1 MILAL
6 FCRDF
11 LTPKRNN
18 RHMKSFKL
26 GRLGTAI
33 LISILAFVLLSATA
47 PDIGLTWDEPAYIAA
62 ARSYMKWYGQVFTD
76 STEAF
81 SEEGITEAWMVNNEH
96 PPLDKIWSG
105 IVWSLARNFTD
116 DLIAHRMGNMIL
128 VALLAGL
135 LYLLICDA
143 YGQVAGLAAV
153 VALLTMPRFFFHA
166 HLSAL
171 DVPAAVSV
179 FIVTFVFWKTLEH
192 KKWTWGLL
200 LGLIWGLALATKIN
214 AVFVPMTLGL
224 WCLIFRREARLFVR
238 LFIMGIIAIPV
249 FIAVWP
255 WLYVDTFERL
265 TAYIHFVTDEHW
277 EIGQYYLGQF
287 FMPPPWHFGFVML
300 WAVLPLGL
308 TVLYIIGIARAGLAK
323 RDNGLGWLLFL
334 SALTPILAIATG
346 KSMVYDN
353 ERLIMVSFPF
363 LAGLAGVG
371 FGWII
376 SSWEK
381 LSARWST
388 PGIYQGGVAILVLLA
403 FAPQLITTIRLYPH
417 LLSYYGE
424 SVGGL
429 AGATH
434 MGLET
439 TYWCESYNIS
449 LSIINEQAQPKDRI
463 WVDPWSHDVLIYYQT
478 QGLLRDDVLILAP
491 VFLPSILGPDAPS
504 PLNMPMESA
513 DWYIFQHRQSMLG
526 FDGENNSILKTLNQ
540 KEVVYEYSFD
550 GVPIFT
556 LYKSVGE

>member
-1 MILAL
+1 
-6 FCRDF
+6 
-11 LTPKRNN
+11 
-18 RHMKSFKL
+18 MKSLKL
-26 GRLGTAI
+26 ERRGTAI
-33 LISILAFVLLSATA
+33 LISIFVFVLLLATA
-47 PDIGLTWDEPAYIAA
+47 PNIGLTWDEPAYIAA
-62 ARSYMKWYGQVFTD
+62 ARSYMKWYGEAFTD
-76 STEAF
+76 STRAF
-81 SEEGITEAWMVNNEH
+81 SEEGITEAWMINNEH

-105 IVWSLARNFTD
+105 MIWNVARNFTS
-116 DLIAHRMGNMIL
+116 DLTAHRMGNMIL
-128 VALLAGL
+128 VAVMAGL
-135 LYLLICDA
+135 LYLLIHDA
-143 YGQVAGLAAV
+143 YGRVAGLAAV
-153 VALLTMPRFFFHA
+153 IALLTMPRFFFHA

-179 FIVTFVFWKTLEH
+179 FIVTFVFWKTLERT
-192 KKWTWGLL
+192 KWTWGLL

-214 AVFVPMTLGL
+214 AVFVPVTLGL
-224 WCLIFRREARLFVR
+224 WLLIFRRELRLFVR
-238 LFIMGIIAIPV
+238 MFIMGVTAIPV
-249 FIAVWP
+249 FVAAWP
-255 WLYVDTFERL
+255 WLYIDSIERL

-308 TVLYIIGIARAGLAK
+308 TALYLIGIVRAGDAK
-323 RDNGLGWLLFL
+323 RDGGLGWLLLL

-371 FGWII
+371 FSWIV
-376 SSWEK
+376 SKWKK
-381 LSARWST
+381 LSERWNR
-388 PGIYQGGVAILVLLA
+388 PNVFQGGVIVLTLLA
-403 FAPQLITTIRLYPH
+403 FAPQFITTIRLYPH

-429 AGATH
+429 AGATS

-439 TYWCESYNIS
+439 TYWCESYNIA
-449 LSIINEQAQPKDRI
+449 LSIINEKAEPKDRI

-478 QGLLRDDVLILAP
+478 EGLLRDDVLILAP
-491 VFLPSILGPDAPS
+491 FPTPSILGIDAPS
-504 PLNMPMESA
+504 PLIMPMETA
-513 DWYIFQHRQSMLG
+513 DWYIFQHRQSMFG
-526 FDGENNSILKTLNQ
+526 FEGENNPMLRTLSK

-556 LYKSVGE
+556 LYK

>member
-1 MILAL
+1 MKAISL
-6 FCRDF
+6 
-11 LTPKRNN
+11 KRS
-18 RHMKSFKL
+18 K
-26 GRLGTAI
+26 TAI
-33 LISILAFVLLSATA
+33 LISIFVFVLLVATA
-47 PDIGLTWDEPAYIAA
+47 PNIGLTWDEPAYIAA
-62 ARSYMKWYGQVFTD
+62 SESYMDWYGQVFTD
-76 STEAF
+76 ITEAF
-81 SEEGITEAWMVNNEH
+81 SEEGITDAWMVNNEH

-105 IVWSLARNFTD
+105 AVWTVARNFTS
-116 DLIAHRMGNMIL
+116 DLTAHRMGNMIL

-135 LYLLICDA
+135 LYLLIRDA
-143 YGQVAGLAAV
+143 YGQLAGLAAI

-179 FIVTFVFWKTLEH
+179 FIVTFVFWKTLER

-214 AVFVPMTLGL
+214 AVFVPVTLGL
-224 WCLIFRREARLFVR
+224 WCLIFRREVRLFVR
-238 LFIMGIIAIPV
+238 LFIMGITAIPV

-308 TVLYIIGIARAGLAK
+308 TIIYLIGIVCAGNGK
-323 RDNGLGWLLFL
+323 RDNGLSWLLFL

-371 FGWII
+371 FGWIV
-376 SSWEK
+376 SSWEN
-381 LSARWST
+381 LSLQWNR
-388 PGIYQGGVAILVLLA
+388 PILSRVGLVILALLA
-403 FAPQLITTIRLYPH
+403 FAPQLVTTTKLYPH

-424 SVGGL
+424 SVDGL
-429 AGATH
+429 SGATR

-439 TYWCESYNIS
+439 TYWCESYNIA
-449 LSIINEQAQPKDRI
+449 LSIINEQANPKDRI

-491 VFLPSILGPDAPS
+491 FPTASILGLDAPS
-504 PLNMPMESA
+504 PLSMPMESA

-550 GVPIFT
+550 GVPVMT
-556 LYKSVGE
+556 LYK